1 MTQNETKPIEVGAC
15 YRDPGDGEIARVL
28 EPADGPGWRVRTLV
42 VGSSGLAVGAEFHRD
57 LRGWERVPDPTPALV
72 EDETARQARVDA
84 TARACFASAVYP
96 NGDLAYQEADALE
109 AARERYIAA
118 RRKRMV

>member
-15 YRDPGDGEIARVL
+15 YRNPGDGEIARVL

-84 TARACFASAVYP
+84 
-96 NGDLAYQEADALE
+96 LE
-109 AARERYIAA
+109 AARVVERRARLLEQLRA
-118 RRKRMV
+118 SGRRKRMV

>member
-1 MTQNETKPIEVGAC
+1 M
-15 YRDPGDGEIARVL
+15 AR
-28 EPADGPGWRVRTLV
+28 AYARRRVVRP
-42 VGSSGLAVGAEFHRD
+42 
-57 LRGWERVPDPTPALV
+57 RGRRRVPPRSPRLGARPRPDALV